1 MQSGNWRL
9 GVGGGGIRQLEAS
22 LGKSRQVGGDGKSWP
37 SDNWRLGSASL
48 GKWAATGN
56 GRQAFGGC
64 ARQV

>member
-48 GKWAATGN
+48 GKSW
-56 GRQAFGGC
+56 QVGGDGKWPSGIWRLC
-64 ARQV
+64 